1 MPKLDLASGNIDIGN
16 NTAMNIGNDNTAA
29 VGSVAPGLP
38 GGFSN
43 GVYNIGNRN
52 MGLAGGVLSNLIQIG
67 DDNYTPASSLAT
79 KSVNRSRQQVRRPT
93 PPLDWVRRTW

>member
-1 MPKLDLASGNIDIGN
+1 MDLEGGNIDIGN
-16 NTAMNIGNDNTAA
+16 NSAINIGNDNVAL

-67 DDNYTPASSLAT
+67 DDNYTP
-79 KSVNRSRQQVRRPT
+79 
-93 PPLDWVRRTW
+93 